1 VLAKVAAIYL
11 KPKIQDDG
19 GSWWL
24 TISCQPVKTGAIKGI
39 HVVRSHYQA
48 MNSEEIAVVGSCTYF

>member
-1 VLAKVAAIYL
+1 VLAEAAAIYL
-11 KPKIQDDG
+11 KPKIKDGG

-24 TISCQPVKTGAIKGI
+24 AISRQPVKTGVIKGI

-48 MNSEEIAVVGSCTYF
+48 MDSEEIAVVSSCT